1 MTFIYTGLAY
11 GQTNMIDYYK
21 QAMPLIL
28 NSNEFKGYG
37 VNHNNYHVSPEIIS
51 FSNYSELFTDELSND
66 KSFEIDKNE
75 VSRLENDLLKFNK
88 RECGKVKVYFSEMKE
103 GFFFVEVF
111 VSKKKNLK
119 YKDKLVFG
127 SSQVYL
133 FKVLNE
139 KISISKIKLF
149 HYN

>member
-75 VSRLENDLLKFNK
+75 VSRLEKMVDKMNNMS
-88 RECGKVKVYFSEMKE
+88 FSRFICPENKE
-103 GFFFVEVF
+103 GILNEMERSFKSTRSAR
-111 VSKKKNLK
+111 VSKC
-119 YKDKLVFG
+119 
-127 SSQVYL
+127 
-133 FKVLNE
+133 E
-139 KISISKIKLF
+139 
-149 HYN
+149 